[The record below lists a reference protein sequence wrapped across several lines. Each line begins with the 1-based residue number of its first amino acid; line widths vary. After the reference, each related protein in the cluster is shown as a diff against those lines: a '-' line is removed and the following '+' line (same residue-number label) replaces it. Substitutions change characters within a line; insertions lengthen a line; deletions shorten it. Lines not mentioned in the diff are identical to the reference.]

1 MNVNLLR
8 LIGVSHSI
16 GWLIIC
22 FLTVFSGPVLAQNTQ
37 TNNILSS
44 SLKEDSDKV
53 IPQGRRIS
61 IDRWGRR
68 FYLNRIGRR
77 IYLNQNRSRIY
88 RKQRGSR
95 TYLNRRSRPVFLDVG
110 GRHFYIDRRGNR
122 VYI

>member
-22 FLTVFSGPVLAQNTQ
+22 FLTVFSAPVLAQNTQ
-37 TNNILSS
+37 TNSILSS

-95 TYLNRRSRPVFLDVG
+95 TYLNRRSRQVFVDIG
-110 GRHFYIDRRGNR
+110 GRQFYIDQRGNR